1 MKATASIQNND
12 REHKDESR
20 AGVIKK
26 AVSDNDIQ
34 STYPV
39 MHQLRTHVKEDEYVG
54 RVKRQA
60 ACGYMLAALEDEGQV
75 RCVAGYRIS
84 ECLSWGK
91 FLYVD
96 DLVSDQNDRS
106 KNYGKQ
112 MMDWLIAEAKK
123 NGCQEFHLDS
133 GVQRHGAH
141 RFYLRERMDIT
152 CFHFALKV

>member
-1 MKATASIQNND
+1 M
-12 REHKDESR
+12 
-20 AGVIKK
+20 IKK
-26 AVSDNDIQ
+26 AQSDNDIKK
-34 STYPV
+34 TYPV
-39 MHQLRTHVKEDEYVG
+39 MVQLRTHLSEQQYIDQ
-54 RVKRQA
+54 VKRQREA
-60 ACGYMLAALEDEGQV
+60 AGYEVAAFFDEGQV

-96 DLVSDQNDRS
+96 DLVSDQNGRS

-112 MMDWLIAEAKK
+112 MMDWLLDEAKNNDCK
-123 NGCQEFHLDS
+123 ELHLDS

-152 CFHFALKV
+152 CYHFALKL

>member
-1 MKATASIQNND
+1 MGKLD
-12 REHKDESR
+12 RAFRRTYKHEAKPR
-20 AGVIKK
+20 VIKK
-26 AVSDNDIQ
+26 MLSDSDIMM
-34 STYPV
+34 TYPV
-39 MHQLRTHVKEDEYVG
+39 MSQLRTHVGKHEYVD
-54 RVKRQA
+54 RVKRQHA
-60 ACGYMLAALEDEGQV
+60 TAGYEVAALFDDGQV

-96 DLVSDQNDRS
+96 DLVSDPNARS

-112 MMDWLIAEAKK
+112 MMDWLLAEAKK
-123 NGCQEFHLDS
+123 NACQELHLDS

-152 CFHFALKV
+152 CYHFALKV

>member
-1 MKATASIQNND
+1 M
-12 REHKDESR
+12 
-20 AGVIKK
+20 IKK
-26 AVSDNDIQ
+26 MLSDSDLQ

-39 MHQLRTHVKEDEYVG
+39 MKQLRTHVGEQEYVE
-54 RVKRQA
+54 RVKRQKA
-60 ACGYMLAALEDEGQV
+60 AAGYEVAAVIDDGQV

-96 DLVSDQNDRS
+96 DLVSDQNGRS

-112 MMDWLIAEAKK
+112 MMDWLLAEARKH
-123 NGCQEFHLDS
+123 GCQELHLDS

-152 CFHFALKV
+152 CYHFAMKI

>member
-1 MKATASIQNND
+1 M
-12 REHKDESR
+12 
-20 AGVIKK
+20 IKK
-26 AVSDNDIQ
+26 MLSDSDVLA
-34 STYPV
+34 TYPV
-39 MHQLRTHVKEDEYVG
+39 MKQLRTHVGEQEYVE
-54 RVKRQA
+54 RVKRQKA
-60 ACGYMLAALEDEGQV
+60 AAGYEVAAVIDDGQV

-96 DLVSDQNDRS
+96 DLVSDQNTRS

-112 MMDWLIAEAKK
+112 MMDWLLAEARKH
-123 NGCQEFHLDS
+123 GCQELHLDS

-152 CFHFALKV
+152 CYHFGMKV

>member
-1 MKATASIQNND
+1 
-12 REHKDESR
+12 
-20 AGVIKK
+20 VIKK
-26 AVSDNDIQ
+26 MLSDSDVLA
-34 STYPV
+34 TYPV
-39 MHQLRTHVKEDEYVG
+39 MKQLRTHVGEQEYVE
-54 RVKRQA
+54 RVKRQKA
-60 ACGYMLAALEDEGQV
+60 AAGYEVAAVIDDGQV

-96 DLVSDQNDRS
+96 DLVSDQNTRS

-112 MMDWLIAEAKK
+112 MMDWLLAEARKH
-123 NGCQEFHLDS
+123 GCQELHLDS

-152 CFHFALKV
+152 CYHFGMKV